1 MLNNIDKNKNKK
13 NKKWN
18 NFMRGHL
25 NLLKFE
31 LLSLIKGEKK
41 SRLLF

>member
-1 MLNNIDKNKNKK
+1 
-13 NKKWN
+13 
-18 NFMRGHL
+18 MRGHL

-41 SRLLF
+41 SRLLFWMLYKEFDRMKYYGW